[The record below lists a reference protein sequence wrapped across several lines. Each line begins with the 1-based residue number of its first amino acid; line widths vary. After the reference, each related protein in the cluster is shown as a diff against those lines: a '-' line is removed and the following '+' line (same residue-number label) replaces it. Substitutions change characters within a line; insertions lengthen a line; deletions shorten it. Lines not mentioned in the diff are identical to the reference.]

1 MVLWCTVHVSCLDEK
16 WLELCPKDLDAMLE
30 ERYGPKKFVE
40 ANKNSNPSDFS
51 AQLAKFLNHVSG
63 VEGAEYPGYWFCIS

>member
-1 MVLWCTVHVSCLDEK
+1 
-16 WLELCPKDLDAMLE
+16 MLE

-40 ANKNSNPSDFS
+40 ADKNSNPSDFS

-63 VEGAEYPGYWFCIS
+63 VDGAEYPRY

>member
-1 MVLWCTVHVSCLDEK
+1 MVKWCAVYLSCLDEK

-40 ANKNSNPSDFS
+40 TNRNSNPSDFS
-51 AQLAKFLNHVSG
+51 AQLAKFLNHMSG
-63 VEGAEYPGYWFCIS
+63 VDGAEYPGYWLYIS